1 MSIRDKHTSIREKH
15 TFIGIIPRIL
25 WTLQIISLVAA
36 EHYLGKGFTLN
47 SDAVTVIPSLCFIVT
62 GVASLIWSAVRQFMA
77 LSSKGFIKE
86 GPYRFVRHP
95 VHVSAYLIFIGIAL
109 IVSSYIWI
117 IILSLFVPVW
127 YKVCR
132 MEERWMLELHGVEYL
147 GYLYRTGMFFPK

>member
-1 MSIRDKHTSIREKH
+1 MREKH
-15 TFIGIIPRIL
+15 TFIGIIPSIL

-36 EHYLGKGFTLN
+36 ELFLGEGFTLN
-47 SDAVTVIPSLCFIVT
+47 SDAVTVITSLCFMVT
-62 GVASLIWSAVRQFMA
+62 GVAFLTWSVVSQFRN

-95 VHVSAYLIFIGIAL
+95 LHVSVYLIFIGIAL
-109 IVSSYIWI
+109 IVSSYLWI
-117 IILSLFVPVW
+117 IILTLFVPVW
-127 YKVCR
+127 YVVCR